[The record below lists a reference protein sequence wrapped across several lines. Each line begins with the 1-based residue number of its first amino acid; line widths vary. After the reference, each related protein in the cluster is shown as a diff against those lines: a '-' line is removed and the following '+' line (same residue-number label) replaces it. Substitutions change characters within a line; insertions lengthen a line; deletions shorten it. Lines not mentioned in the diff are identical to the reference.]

1 MRVTNLDEQVI
12 QDIGHA
18 FGYYDY
24 GQEHGLI
31 DAFPSRDAAAA
42 FICGYVRMALRGGI
56 LYATSERGEG
66 YLAYKRPGERLS
78 LRAMLPLAKGLLGSM
93 TPKALFRFAKIMAK
107 GEPGLDKRFDREKR
121 PCLFVGQQG
130 VDDSVRPQQ
139 ISPASATRTPGWRLF
154 FLIVEH
160 TMAVALEVGIL
171 DLIAELLTHTLV
183 FLRAGEPA
191 RAVAAGALEPLLDAG
206 DDLLVLVQPYL
217 QSASSSF
224 LSASFSR

>member
-1 MRVTNLDEQVI
+1 MKVTELDERVI

-121 PCLFVGQQG
+121 SCLFVGQQG
-130 VDDSVRPQQ
+130 RTTLSARSKSARHPQ
-139 ISPASATRTPGWRLF
+139 RGR
-154 FLIVEH
+154 
-160 TMAVALEVGIL
+160 
-171 DLIAELLTHTLV
+171 
-183 FLRAGEPA
+183 RAGA
-191 RAVAAGALEPLLDAG
+191 
-206 DDLLVLVQPYL
+206 Y
-217 QSASSSF
+217 
-224 LSASFSR
+224 FSL

>member
-1 MRVTNLDEQVI
+1 MKVTELDERVI

-78 LRAMLPLAKGLLGSM
+78 LHAMLPLAKGLFGSM

-107 GEPGLDKRFDREKR
+107 GEPGLDERFDREKR

-130 VDDSVRPQQ
+130 RTTLSARSKSARHPQ
-139 ISPASATRTPGWRLF
+139 RGR
-154 FLIVEH
+154 
-160 TMAVALEVGIL
+160 
-171 DLIAELLTHTLV
+171 
-183 FLRAGEPA
+183 RAGA
-191 RAVAAGALEPLLDAG
+191 
-206 DDLLVLVQPYL
+206 Y
-217 QSASSSF
+217 
-224 LSASFSR
+224 FSL